1 MIHVFNFTKF
11 SRFRFFLEFS
21 RVFFS
26 IYIAAAADVRPPPAH
41 SNKVKT
47 EPYLRDISPS
57 SYEQHGGRPLTTP
70 PHGMPGGTSPSPGP
84 PRPPSSSSSRGGGG
98 SIMPTPT
105 TQAYMGR
112 NPLPQPSISRSQPA
126 LSPKISSSG
135 KPPLTIQTGSITQG
149 TPVQQGAQQRYAE
162 MKPTI
167 QKEIFSFTK
176 KKIFLE
182 IFFFF
187 ITISRKIL

>member
-1 MIHVFNFTKF
+1 
-11 SRFRFFLEFS
+11 
-21 RVFFS
+21 
-26 IYIAAAADVRPPPAH
+26 
-41 SNKVKT
+41 
-47 EPYLRDISPS
+47 
-57 SYEQHGGRPLTTP
+57 
-70 PHGMPGGTSPSPGP
+70 
-84 PRPPSSSSSRGGGG
+84 
-98 SIMPTPT
+98 MPTPT

-182 IFFFF
+182 IFFSLLQFHEKFCSLF
-187 ITISRKIL
+187 IFS